1 MRSSSFTILLITI
14 LMIIIILALIVII
27 GLTVMLNNG
36 SDAGTETGPFVQ
48 FISMIQEQMFSFFD
62 NIQQW
67 MEYFMRQIQKLA
79 EML

>member
-36 SDAGTETGPFVQ
+36 SEADTGTGPF
-48 FISMIQEQMFSFFD
+48 IQVIKLIEDQLFMFFD
-62 NIQQW
+62 AIQQW
-67 MEYFMRQIQKLA
+67 FEYFMRQIQKLA

>member
-27 GLTVMLNNG
+27 GLTVMLNSG
-36 SDAGTETGPFVQ
+36 GDAGSETGPFVQ
-48 FISMIQEQMFSFFD
+48 FISLVQEQLFGFFD
-62 NIQQW
+62 VVQQW
-67 MEYFMRQIQKLA
+67 IEYFMRQIQKLA